1 MDIKERE
8 DTTLDAQGKAQGMS
22 NTARIISLVIGDVI
36 VFLVFSAIG
45 RRSHN
50 EAAGLNSLL
59 QIAIT
64 AAPFAISWFIV
75 SPFVGAFKRGLE
87 VRPGKMAQRTA
98 LAWVASWPLALALRG
113 VFVDHGIPPWTFA
126 IITLIT
132 NIILLLVWRVPFAWI
147 VKSRKG

>member
-1 MDIKERE
+1 MDIKELTQDSLDTQEGTKGMSDIARI
-8 DTTLDAQGKAQGMS
+8 TTLVVGDA
-22 NTARIISLVIGDVI
+22 I

-50 EAAGLNSLL
+50 EAAGLSSLI

-64 AAPFAISWFIV
+64 AAPFAIGWFIV

-87 VRPGKMAQRTA
+87 LRPARMARRTA
-98 LAWVASWPLALALRG
+98 LSWVASWPVGLALRG
-113 VFVDHGIPPWTFA
+113 IFVDHGVPPLTFA
-126 IITLIT
+126 IVTLIA

-147 VKSRKG
+147 VKARKG